1 MEAILSGDQ
10 ARRRCICIDGD
21 TTVLTASR
29 LMRSFEVEELV
40 VTNRSSNAL
49 VPAGIVSAR
58 DIVTRVIA
66 RQLDPT
72 VLTAGD
78 IAWTESAL
86 PDGNGGTDSL
96 RAALTAS
103 NRVLPLLDREG
114 HLAGV
119 VSQHE
124 LLSALVPTTRP

>member
-1 MEAILSGDQ
+1 MELIQSADH
-10 ARRRCICIDGD
+10 ARRRCICIDCG

-40 VTNRSSNAL
+40 VTNRRSNAL

-66 RQLDPT
+66 TELDPA

-86 PDGNGGTDSL
+86 PDANGETDSL

-103 NRVLPLLDREG
+103 NRVLPLLDRDG
-114 HLAGV
+114 RLAGV

-124 LLSALVPTTRP
+124 LLSALALSPAP